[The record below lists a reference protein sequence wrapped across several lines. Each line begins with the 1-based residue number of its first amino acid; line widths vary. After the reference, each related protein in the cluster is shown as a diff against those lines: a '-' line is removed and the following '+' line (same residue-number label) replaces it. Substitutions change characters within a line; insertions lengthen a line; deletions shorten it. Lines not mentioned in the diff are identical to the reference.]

1 MQRRQNKSVA
11 NLSTISE
18 ASLQEPRDLDPEDF
32 PTRVVMRRL
41 KWSNDPRFRLNLQL
55 LNQPSRPR
63 PPTQGKEKLM
73 DKRNVGSVAGKRPAR
88 LGSLAGLHTKLIP
101 KQVTRLPGT
110 GLMRPPLGA
119 TLSHMPKSLTPLKAS
134 GLLETTLQ
142 NIGRFPSRL
151 RVKS

>member
-11 NLSTISE
+11 NLSTVSE
-18 ASLQEPRDLDPEDF
+18 ASLLEPTDLEPEDF
-32 PTRVVMRRL
+32 PTKVVMRKL
-41 KWSNDPRFRLNLQL
+41 KWYNDPRFRLNLQQL
-55 LNQPSRPR
+55 HQPSRPR
-63 PPTQGKEKLM
+63 PPTQGKEKLV

-88 LGSLAGLHTKLIP
+88 LGSLAGLHSKLIP
-101 KQVTRLPGT
+101 KQVTRLPGA

-119 TLSHMPKSLTPLKAS
+119 TLAHLPKSLTPLKAS
-134 GLLETTLQ
+134 GMLDVTLQ